1 MPPDL
6 FSKPDIPSDIFAPPV
21 IKDDIDVTETSPVD
35 EDFED
40 SSVSGSINSKSVE
53 APSNVMKPAE
63 SDAESEV
70 DPDAKSDDE
79 SKGKSDVESKV
90 ESVDKSN
97 VESAKTDAESDVES
111 KVESAEQQPQPD
123 TPIEASKINATTEKQ
138 SKTSKQVVPTNGIKP
153 LDSKKKLNKLI
164 QESKQGIFEVPDI
177 PMNIFDLPNII
188 DNIDKNED
196 SLNTTVVESNTEGKS
211 DPEGE
216 INTKGESDPI
226 NESDADVESDT
237 DDKSDADDESDAEDE
252 SNADDKS
259 DATKSDSTVASQ
271 GEVSNIVPNDDS
283 PQSTI
288 TPHKETETPVVDPI
302 KVEPKQPTLEKESL
316 DSRKNI
322 NKLIQESKQ
331 GIFEVPDIPMN
342 IFDVPSVTNEEHEQ
356 TKEDEKPVDPTK
368 PVDTVDPTTPDVSD
382 AKPVEESQSVPEI
395 TENIEDI
402 KEKVATA
409 VRIYIE
415 AQKQI
420 MKEDSTDDYEDDFE
434 DYDEEKGPT
443 VDEEKIEA
451 SVRIARAIYKHLF
464 DQTQKSAPSELI
476 KPTDDGDVDKSS
488 LLQKLTELQSKDNKD
503 EIKKDSDD
511 IIGHIK
517 HVAKVAIAVHNEN
530 INKSTKKEDIGKI
543 EAAIRASLAVQ
554 DKIAEAALTAVE
566 DIDIDGHT
574 TDESDDDITKNV
586 ENAAKISIAVL
597 KHLKEQQNSTDNP
610 VKEDDHST
618 VDSIKDDHPPIG
630 PNSLPHKDIKST
642 KFNTEN
648 IERAVRVVF
657 AVQNE
662 LNANA
667 DIIKD
672 DPTVPTVPTVPTD
685 SPVSPV
691 PTDQGDEIKNI
702 KNKVGTAARVSRAA
716 QQEAK
721 KQAEMHEDDSSSIQS
736 STVQNKNENI
746 KNNVGTAAR
755 VSLAAQQEAKKQAE
769 MHEDDSI
776 SSRQPSTVQNKNENI
791 KNNVG
796 TAARVSL
803 AAQQEAKK
811 QIARTVDNTV
821 NTDVQKP
828 TVQVNEDDLKKI
840 VRAAIQVKKSLQ
852 DANKGLSENKSVDV
866 VSDKPI
872 VDETNKIKD
881 DVGTAVRVSR
891 AAQEEAKKQSSS
903 VQVNKHDLGKFVRV
917 AVQVKNSLQDAEHVG
932 ADLDNTVSTAVI
944 VSKNVSEKVNKPIVS
959 PEKKTV
965 DETNKIKDTVG
976 TAVRVSRAAQ
986 EEANKLPPN
995 DATSP
1000 VQPGHAD
1007 LDNTVS
1013 TAVIVSKNV
1022 SEKVNEHSVA
1032 SPEKTTV
1039 DKKYIEK
1046 LVRAAVA
1053 IQEYINKPSE
1063 IGSVDSH
1070 NEKKNPTVEVD
1081 TGVLKTALRA
1091 GIAARNYINKP
1102 SSTVKESNIPDIQK
1116 SVLAALAVQ
1125 NEINKG
1131 DNDDN
1136 GSQVSINNED
1146 KSSIDKIHLGT
1157 IIRVVLAVKKH
1168 LKSIPSSESSNE
1180 NDKNKIDPLVTP
1192 SSGTDKNTTNRTG
1205 VIYTINNDTKNQIR
1219 KLFQ

>member
-1 MPPDL
+1 ML
-6 FSKPDIPSDIFAPPV
+6 R
-21 IKDDIDVTETSPVD
+21 
-35 EDFED
+35 
-40 SSVSGSINSKSVE
+40 
-53 APSNVMKPAE
+53 
-63 SDAESEV
+63 
-70 DPDAKSDDE
+70 
-79 SKGKSDVESKV
+79 
-90 ESVDKSN
+90 
-97 VESAKTDAESDVES
+97 
-111 KVESAEQQPQPD
+111 
-123 TPIEASKINATTEKQ
+123 
-138 SKTSKQVVPTNGIKP
+138 
-153 LDSKKKLNKLI
+153 L
-164 QESKQGIFEVPDI
+164 
-177 PMNIFDLPNII
+177 
-188 DNIDKNED
+188 
-196 SLNTTVVESNTEGKS
+196 
-211 DPEGE
+211 
-216 INTKGESDPI
+216 
-226 NESDADVESDT
+226 
-237 DDKSDADDESDAEDE
+237 
-252 SNADDKS
+252 
-259 DATKSDSTVASQ
+259 
-271 GEVSNIVPNDDS
+271 
-283 PQSTI
+283 
-288 TPHKETETPVVDPI
+288 HW
-302 KVEPKQPTLEKESL
+302 
-316 DSRKNI
+316 
-322 NKLIQESKQ
+322 
-331 GIFEVPDIPMN
+331 
-342 IFDVPSVTNEEHEQ
+342 
-356 TKEDEKPVDPTK
+356 
-368 PVDTVDPTTPDVSD
+368 
-382 AKPVEESQSVPEI
+382 
-395 TENIEDI
+395 
-402 KEKVATA
+402 
-409 VRIYIE
+409 
-415 AQKQI
+415 
-420 MKEDSTDDYEDDFE
+420 
-434 DYDEEKGPT
+434 
-443 VDEEKIEA
+443 
-451 SVRIARAIYKHLF
+451 
-464 DQTQKSAPSELI
+464 
-476 KPTDDGDVDKSS
+476 
-488 LLQKLTELQSKDNKD
+488 
-503 EIKKDSDD
+503 
-511 IIGHIK
+511 
-517 HVAKVAIAVHNEN
+517 
-530 INKSTKKEDIGKI
+530 
-543 EAAIRASLAVQ
+543 
-554 DKIAEAALTAVE
+554 TAVE
-566 DIDIDGHT
+566 DIDSDSGHT

-586 ENAAKISIAVL
+586 E
-597 KHLKEQQNSTDNP
+597 
-610 VKEDDHST
+610 
-618 VDSIKDDHPPIG
+618 
-630 PNSLPHKDIKST
+630 
-642 KFNTEN
+642 
-648 IERAVRVVF
+648 
-657 AVQNE
+657 
-662 LNANA
+662 NA

-702 KNKVGTAARVSRAA
+702 KN
-716 QQEAK
+716 
-721 KQAEMHEDDSSSIQS
+721 
-736 STVQNKNENI
+736 
-746 KNNVGTAAR
+746 NVGTAAR

-769 MHEDDSI
+769 MHEDDSSI
-776 SSRQPSTVQNKNENI
+776 TSSSSQSSTVQNKNENI
-791 KNNVG
+791 ENNVG

-803 AAQQEAKK
+803 AAQEEAKK
-811 QIARTVDNTV
+811 QIARTVDNTD

-828 TVQVNEDDLKKI
+828 PVQVDTDKLKYL

-986 EEANKLPPN
+986 EEANKLRPN

-1000 VQPGHAD
+1000 VQPGDAD

-1022 SEKVNEHSVA
+1022 SEKVNKPIV

-1053 IQEYINKPSE
+1053 IQEYINKSSE

-1070 NEKKNPTVEVD
+1070 NEKKESTVEVD

-1102 SSTVKESNIPDIQK
+1102 SSTVKESDIPDIQK

-1125 NEINKG
+1125 HEINKG

-1136 GSQVSINNED
+1136 GSQVSINNEN
-1146 KSSIDKIHLGT
+1146 KSSIDKIHLGA

-1168 LKSIPSSESSNE
+1168 LKTISSGESSNE